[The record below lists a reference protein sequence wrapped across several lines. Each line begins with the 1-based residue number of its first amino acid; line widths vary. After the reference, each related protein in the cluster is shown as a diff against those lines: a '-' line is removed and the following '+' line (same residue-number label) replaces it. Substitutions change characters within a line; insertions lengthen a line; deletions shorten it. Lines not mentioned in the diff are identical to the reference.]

1 MLGIIMAGGKGTRL
15 FPLTENKPKPLVE
28 ILGIPVID
36 YVKDA
41 LIKASVEEIVVT
53 TGFHGGSLKK
63 LVSSW
68 DNDSDIECSVNQ
80 ETQPMGT
87 AGSVKLLHERLT
99 QTFIVASG
107 DAVLSS
113 ELNLLIDA
121 HKSSGAKVTMALW
134 EVEDP
139 TEFGIVGLSKQH
151 QGELNS
157 NLNEGYIVK
166 FLEKPTKEQAFS
178 TVINAGLYIIE
189 PEVMDYVPHGE
200 KYDFS
205 KQLFPN
211 LLESGIPLYAV
222 KLNGAWFDVGT
233 PEELIKAQNYLLRNS
248 DSLPFDLPEGTL
260 SSDHGFLFK
269 SATTQSS
276 LVDSVVCNYSHVGSN
291 SQIKE
296 SLVMKQSVIGNDCEI
311 MNTIIGENVTVGNR
325 CILINCVVGDGVK
338 IPDNSKIR
346 YERISLSTNNHT
358 Q

>member
-1 MLGIIMAGGKGTRL
+1 MLGIIMAGGRGTRL

-41 LIKASVEEIVVT
+41 LIQASVDEIVVT
-53 TGFHGGSLKK
+53 TGFRGESLNN
-63 LVSSW
+63 LVNSW
-68 DNDSDIECSVNQ
+68 NNHSRIKCSVNQ
-80 ETQPMGT
+80 EAQPMGT
-87 AGSVKLLHERLT
+87 AGSVKLLQERLT
-99 QTFIVASG
+99 ESFIVASG

-139 TEFGIVGLSKQH
+139 TQYGIVGLSDQH
-151 QGELNS
+151 QGELNG
-157 NLNEGYIVK
+157 NLSEGYIVK

-189 PEVMDYVPHGE
+189 PEIMDYVPHGE

-205 KQLFPN
+205 RQLFPA

-222 KLNGAWFDVGT
+222 KLNGAWFDIGT
-233 PEELIKAQNYLLRNS
+233 PEELINAQSYLLQHS
-248 DSLPFDLPEGTL
+248 DSLPFNLPEGTL
-260 SSDHGFLFK
+260 STDNGFLFE
-269 SATTQSS
+269 SAATHSS
-276 LVDSVVCNYSHVGSN
+276 LVYSVVCNDSQVGSN
-291 SQIKE
+291 SLLKQ

-311 MNTIIGENVTVGNR
+311 INTIIGENVSVGDQ
-325 CILINCVVGDGVK
+325 CVVINCVVGDGVE
-338 IPDNSKIR
+338 IPSNSKIR
-346 YERISLSTNNHT
+346 NERVSLSTNNHT
-358 Q
+358 E